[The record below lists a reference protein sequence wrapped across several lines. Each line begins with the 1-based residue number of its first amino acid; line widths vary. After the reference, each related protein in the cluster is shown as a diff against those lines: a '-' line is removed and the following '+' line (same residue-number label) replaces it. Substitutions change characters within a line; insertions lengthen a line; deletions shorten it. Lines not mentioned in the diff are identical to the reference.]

1 MKNGTDF
8 LYLDERDTI
17 AAGVL
22 DYEKCTNVL
31 EEIFTLIASG
41 DYVMGGDTHNS
52 HGIEMKFPKESPF
65 PNMPLDAPD
74 RRFMAMPAYLGG
86 RFNIAGVKWY
96 GSNIKNPDR
105 GLPRSILTLM
115 LNNPDTCEPLALMSA
130 NLLSSVRTGCVPAVA
145 VRHLANN
152 SPEVCACIGAG
163 PVGRAC
169 FEAIKTEAR
178 GIKRLVVYDLF
189 KEKAELFCRDMEEK
203 FGIEARA
210 AESLGEAV
218 REGGIVSVAA
228 SALQPI
234 KLEDGWLA
242 EGSLLIISGRCTS
255 DESYFKS
262 ARIVLDNP
270 KMHETYYGE
279 HLLLPESER
288 FAEGIG
294 VGIYKM
300 IYEGKL
306 APISE
311 TTALGD
317 VISGRKT
324 GRESDSERICFLA
337 GGMPLWD
344 VGWGYEIY
352 KSALAKGIGKS
363 LNLWQTPYQMKN

>member
-22 DYEKCTNVL
+22 DYGKCTNVL

-96 GSNIKNPDR
+96 GSNIKNPER
-105 GLPRSILTLM
+105 GLPRSVLTLM

-130 NLLSSVRTGCVPAVA
+130 NLVSSVRTGSVPAVA
-145 VRHLANN
+145 VRHLANK
-152 SPEVCACIGAG
+152 SSEVCACIGAG

-169 FEAIKTEAR
+169 FEAIKTEAQ

-189 KEKAELFCRDMEEK
+189 REKAESFCRDMEEK

-210 AESLGEAV
+210 AESLEAAV
-218 REGGIVSVAA
+218 REGDIVSVAA
-228 SALQPI
+228 SALKPI
-234 KLEDGWLA
+234 KLEDGWLSA
-242 EGSLLIISGRCTS
+242 GSLLIISGRCTS

-279 HLLLPESER
+279 HLLLPEGER

-306 APISE
+306 APFSE

-324 GRESDSERICFLA
+324 GREADSDRICFLA

-344 VGWGYEIY
+344 LGWGYEIY
-352 KSALAKGIGKS
+352 KNALAKGIGKS
-363 LNLWQTPYQMKN
+363 LELWGTPYLSR